1 MLCSSSTPG
10 NCRTIFLVDLCFQGS
25 RPVSYLI
32 QRETKT
38 ERRAEQ
44 EREIARFTIV
54 SFRLY
59 STDSPTMANSQ
70 KNGQETAAVRTERLD
85 VSVVLIWCWNPLVLA
100 DS

>member
-1 MLCSSSTPG
+1 M
-10 NCRTIFLVDLCFQGS
+10 FS
-25 RPVSYLI
+25 RQQTCILPD
-32 QRETKT
+32 T
-38 ERRAEQ
+38 ERDKDGETEAEQ

>member
-38 ERRAEQ
+38 ERQRQ
-44 EREIARFTIV
+44 SKKERLRDLLLCL
-54 SFRLY
+54 SGY